1 MLEIIRLAQ
10 IIHNLLKNESGQYI
24 LTHSRCAPRYYDRLL
39 ASDIL
44 YITKTIER
52 RLTMEKEYHGKKIL
66 AIGKDVNIGIDVHKE
81 SWQVTVISEGEEIFN
96 GRMPGSYQA
105 FKRFLERFKDCRI
118 KVVYEAGPCGFW
130 LYDKLMADGIK
141 TIVTPPSLIPVESG
155 NKVKT
160 DKKDSRKLANLL
172 AKGMLKEVHV
182 LKERERSERE
192 IVRTR
197 RQLVGHCSDV
207 ARQIKS
213 KLLFNGI
220 NYPDPGRE
228 RWTKRY
234 INWLRDL
241 TCKEES
247 LKISLKSLL
256 DLYEYLTEQIK
267 KISKEVV
274 ALSQTN
280 TYSARVA
287 LMRSVPGIGLLNAM
301 EILVE
306 LQEVERFKS
315 GREIASYIGLTPSE
329 YSTGQHIRQGGITRC
344 GNKRVRTALVES
356 SWILVGKDPYMRFKY
371 KRLKNMKGGKRA
383 IVAIARNLIV
393 RLRKMLITNEPYRIG
408 MQIKAVK
415 S

>member
-1 MLEIIRLAQ
+1 
-10 IIHNLLKNESGQYI
+10 
-24 LTHSRCAPRYYDRLL
+24 LL

-44 YITKTIER
+44 YISNNIER
-52 RLTMEKEYHGKKIL
+52 RLTMKREYHGKRIL
-66 AIGKDVNIGIDVHKE
+66 AIGKEVNIGIDVHKE
-81 SWQVTVISEGEEIFN
+81 SWQVTVMVGGEELFH
-96 GRMPGSYQA
+96 GRMPSSYPA
-105 FKRFLERFKDCRI
+105 FKRFLERFKDCEI
-118 KVVYEAGPCGFW
+118 KIAYEAGPCGFW
-130 LYDKLMADGIK
+130 LYDKLMADGIS

-172 AKGMLKEVHV
+172 GKGMLKEVHV
-182 LKERERSERE
+182 LGEKERSERE

-220 NYPDPGRE
+220 NNPDPGRE

-234 INWLRDL
+234 VKWLRDL
-241 TCKEES
+241 SCKDEG
-247 LKISLKSLL
+247 LKISLISLL
-256 DLYEYLTEQIK
+256 DLYEYLSQQIK
-267 KISKEVV
+267 KISKELV
-274 ALSQTN
+274 ALSQTES
-280 TYSARVA
+280 YRARVA
-287 LMRSVPGIGLLNAM
+287 LVRSVPGIGLLNAM

-306 LQEVERFKS
+306 LQDVGRFKS
-315 GREIASYIGLTPSE
+315 GRELASYTGLTPSE

-356 SWILVGKDPYMRFKY
+356 SWILVGKDPYMSYKY

-408 MQIKAVK
+408 MQLKAVK
-415 S
+415 A